1 MTRSLNSLALAALA
15 ALCTSAAFASTQ
27 AYTFGTKS
35 PGTTTDI
42 NFDGMQP
49 KDETIGGTSPDA
61 QQHLFCTDVGASN
74 STFGTN
80 YAMDQ
85 MTAVVINQVGATLK
99 IAAQGQGAPTVDM
112 KAEVANEEGEITAG
126 AALDEID
133 LAVAA
138 LGAKGFTVM
147 AAVYADGTTA
157 KTNAWAETAVTA
169 LLKNVADTAG
179 AKSVDVG
186 LLVAHNK
193 AGAHSFNLLSA

>member
-1 MTRSLNSLALAALA
+1 MNRLSYTSVAPAALA
-15 ALCTSAAFASTQ
+15 ALCTSAAFASTP
-27 AYTFGTKS
+27 AYYTFGAT
-35 PGTTTDI
+35 GTDI
-42 NFDGMQP
+42 TININFNGQQP
-49 KDETIGGTSPDA
+49 KNEIGDGTSPGA
-61 QQHLFCTDVGASN
+61 QNLSTAISVSTYIHGAN
-74 STFGTN
+74 LN
-80 YAMDQ
+80 VDD
-85 MTAVVINQVGATLK
+85 NTLK
-99 IAAQGQGAPTVDM
+99 IAAQGQGAPAVDM